1 MAEADLQKKKE
12 KKLVDLSDEQLA
24 NSYGLVQFIYSLN
37 RQLLFSIY
45 IDEKKK
51 EKEIKK
57 MLALVSISAAVYRCR

>member
-24 NSYGLVQFIYSLN
+24 NFYGLVQFTYSLN
-37 RQLLFSIY
+37 RRLLFSIY

-57 MLALVSISAAVYRCR
+57 KKNVGIS

>member
-24 NSYGLVQFIYSLN
+24 NFYGLVQFIYSLN
-37 RQLLFSIY
+37 ATFVFYIY

-57 MLALVSISAAVYRCR
+57 KKNVGIS